1 MLKSENKLEWPKF
14 RKPELWIK
22 MSNIHHN
29 MSPALD
35 YSLEAK
41 KLWEKLGNSTLI

>member
-1 MLKSENKLEWPKF
+1 MALTYELI
-14 RKPELWIK
+14 LWIK

-29 MSPALD
+29 MTPALD

-41 KLWEKLGNSTLI
+41 KLWEKLGKTDLL